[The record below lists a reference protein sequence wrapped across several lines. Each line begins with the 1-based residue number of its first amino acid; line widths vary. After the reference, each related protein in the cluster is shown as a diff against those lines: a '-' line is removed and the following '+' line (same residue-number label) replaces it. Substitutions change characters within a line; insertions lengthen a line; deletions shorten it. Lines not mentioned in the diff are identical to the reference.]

1 MSSVERPTFQRAFVA
16 LSYVVGRRDSA
27 LLDALAAPHRETEL
41 LVQRLS
47 TSRARA
53 PCRGVGQGIVVRTPL
68 RSRRGSIK

>member
-41 LVQRLS
+41 LVQRLAHPERERRAEVLAAEL
-47 TSRARA
+47 SRIALALEAR
-53 PCRGVGQGIVVRTPL
+53 
-68 RSRRGSIK
+68 SIK